1 MNFARQFASDNYA
14 GICPEV
20 LESFTQA
27 NRNHAP
33 SYGADEW
40 TAKAVNDIR
49 EVFETE
55 CAVHFVFNGSA
66 ANSLILSSM
75 CDSFGAV
82 VCHEFGH
89 VANDECNAPG
99 FFRHGLSL
107 EPTPG
112 ANGKL
117 TPDLVEATAVRRTD
131 VHAPKAQALSITNA
145 TEVGTVYSVSELGA
159 VVEKGKSLGL
169 KTHLDG
175 ARFSN
180 AVASLEVAPAEIT
193 WRAGVN
199 AMCFGGTKNG
209 MGFGEAIVIF
219 DPELARNFDY
229 RVKQSGQLAS
239 KHRFLS
245 AQWHGF
251 LQHGVWLRNAR
262 NANAAAQ
269 RLRVGL
275 ESLTG
280 VEIAFPTE
288 ANAVFAYLPSGTVK
302 ALHASGRKFYTD
314 VGPNGCAR
322 LMCAWDTTFEDVD
335 GLVEQIRTLKA
346 DS

>member
-1 MNFARQFASDNYA
+1 MNFARHFASDNYA

-20 LESFTQA
+20 FESFAQA

-49 EVFETE
+49 DVFETE

-89 VANDECNAPG
+89 IANDECNAPG

-107 EPTPG
+107 LPTQS

-117 TPDLVEATAVRRTD
+117 TPELVEATALRRTD
-131 VHAPKAQALSITNA
+131 VHAPKAQAVSVTNA
-145 TEVGTVYSVSELGA
+145 TEVGTVYTVSELGA
-159 VVEKGKSLGL
+159 VGEKAKSLGL
-169 KTHLDG
+169 KMHLDG

-180 AVASLEVAPAEIT
+180 GVASLGVAPADIT
-193 WRAGVN
+193 WRVGVD

-219 DPELARNFDY
+219 SAELAENFDY

-245 AQWHGF
+245 SQWHGF
-251 LQHGVWLRNAR
+251 LQNEVWLRNAR
-262 NANAAAQ
+262 NANAAAR
-269 RLRVGL
+269 RLRAGL
-275 ESLTG
+275 EG
-280 VEIAFPTE
+280 VPGVRIAFPTE
-288 ANAVFAYLPSGTVK
+288 ANAVFAYLPPK
-302 ALHASGRKFYTD
+302 MADALLASGRKFYTD

-335 GLVEQIRTLKA
+335 GLVEQVRTLA
-346 DS
+346 V

>member
-1 MNFARQFASDNYA
+1 MNFARHFASDNYA

-20 LESFTQA
+20 LESFTAA
-27 NRNHAP
+27 NRDHAP

-40 TAKAVNDIR
+40 TAKAMSGIR

-75 CDSFGAV
+75 CESFGAV

-89 VANDECNAPG
+89 IANDECNAPG

-107 EPTPG
+107 LPVPG

-117 TPDLVEATAVRRTD
+117 TPDLVEVAALRRMD

-145 TEVGTVYSVSELGA
+145 TEVGTVYEVSELGA
-159 VVEKGKSLGL
+159 VVEKAKSLGL

-180 AVASLEVAPAEIT
+180 AVASLGVAPAELT
-193 WRAGVN
+193 WRAGVD

-219 DPELARNFDY
+219 NPQLAKHFDY

-251 LQHGVWLRNAR
+251 LQRDVWLRNAR

-269 RLRVGL
+269 RLRAGL
-275 ESLTG
+275 EDVAG
-280 VEIAFPTE
+280 VKIAFPTE
-288 ANAVFAYLPSGTVK
+288 ANAVFAFLPQEMVE

-314 VGPNGCAR
+314 VGPDGCAR
-322 LMCAWDTTFEDVD
+322 LMCAWDTTFEEVD
-335 GLVEQIRTLKA
+335 DLVAQIKTL
-346 DS
+346 